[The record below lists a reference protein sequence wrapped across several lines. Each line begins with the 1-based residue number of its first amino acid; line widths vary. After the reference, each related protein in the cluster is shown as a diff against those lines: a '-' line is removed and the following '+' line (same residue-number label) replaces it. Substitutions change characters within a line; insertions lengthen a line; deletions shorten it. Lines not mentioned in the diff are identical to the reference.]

1 MVLSYCFLSLSGF
14 GVSIPSQGRSG
25 LNHCDVMIVALI
37 CWLIVTAIGGIL
49 LAWLYTDSGK
59 KWMKSL

>member
-37 CWLIVTAIGGIL
+37 FWLIVSAIGGGL
-49 LAWLYTDSGK
+49 LAWLHTKSGK
-59 KWMKSL
+59 KWLKEL